1 MNVVMATQNSHS
13 SHERFRPEMGGRC
26 GKLQIINSKERA
38 DIMRKNKHLTFQF
51 FENEADAVEFEN
63 GLKASE
69 RGSVTPWTSQDGAEH
84 KTVAWYYY

>member
-1 MNVVMATQNSHS
+1 MSVSAQKWAGDVESHTQSTKKGVCD
-13 SHERFRPEMGGRC
+13 M
-26 GKLQIINSKERA
+26 KRA
-38 DIMRKNKHLTFQF
+38 NIMRKNKHLTFQF

-84 KTVAWYYY
+84 KTIAWYYY

>member
-1 MNVVMATQNSHS
+1 MSVSAQKWAGDVESPRQSNN
-13 SHERFRPEMGGRC
+13 G
-26 GKLQIINSKERA
+26 ERA

-69 RGSVTPWTSQDGAEH
+69 RGSVTPWTSKDGAEH
-84 KTVAWYYY
+84 KTIAWYYY